1 MTAIYADAAANSMLT
16 VLAGLGAYI
25 SLHSADPGKTGA
37 SELTGNGYA
46 RQTLAFH
53 TAASQHIKNNGAI
66 EFGPATPADWVA
78 ATYFGMWSAVSGG
91 TFIAGAA
98 LDAPVTVLALGTASF
113 ADNALEIS
121 LAAAL

>member
-1 MTAIYADAAANSMLT
+1 MTAIYADVAANLMLT
-16 VLAGLGAYI
+16 NLAGQVAYV

-46 RQTLAFH
+46 RKAITFH

-66 EFGPATPADWVA
+66 EFGPATPADWA
-78 ATYFGMWSAVSGG
+78 EASYFGLWSAVSGG
-91 TFIAGAA
+91 TFVAGAA

-121 LAAAL
+121 LSASL